1 MARTAAVSLLR
12 GGATLQALHARFRYH
27 TRARGN
33 QFGTWGTVRT
43 RSSPWLACMNGV
55 RFRRLSSS
63 SAYEST
69 SCTTAPPPRL
79 LLRQPDDP
87 VVAIGGRAIP
97 GKDPDSTPALESYV
111 SLLSSRIRASVAVG
125 AALAVLIGCTAD
137 QERTVAAPSVP
148 TTTAGPAAASSGAAP
163 PSVASPHP
171 VASTLSPPD
180 AGPVEASF
188 GRIPGVVRQVQ
199 PSVVTIFTRGGLGSG
214 VVYRADG
221 LIVTNEHVVRGQRAV
236 EVAFADG
243 TRHRGLVRGAD
254 PITDLA
260 VVAVERQGLPAA
272 EFQTALPAVGELAVA
287 IGSPLGLVN
296 SVTAGVISGL
306 QREIPGAGV
315 QNQALVDLIQTDA
328 PISPG
333 NSGGALV
340 NAAGEVVGIND
351 AYIPPQ
357 AGAVSL
363 GFAIPTATVQD
374 VVEQLLEDGTVEHAF
389 LGVQPGPITPQ
400 IATALGLDRRE
411 GAIVLAVTPNSPAA
425 RAQLRPGDVLTAF
438 AGAPVRTVEDFLAE
452 LRGQDPGSRVE
463 LQILRDGQPQ
473 TLIATLSER
482 P

>member
-1 MARTAAVSLLR
+1 MHLVPALLDQTTPSVAAPGRSSARRHVAWLAAVTAA
-12 GGATLQALHARFRYH
+12 
-27 TRARGN
+27 
-33 QFGTWGTVRT
+33 
-43 RSSPWLACMNGV
+43 GV
-55 RFRRLSSS
+55 
-63 SAYEST
+63 
-69 SCTTAPPPRL
+69 
-79 LLRQPDDP
+79 
-87 VVAIGGRAIP
+87 
-97 GKDPDSTPALESYV
+97 
-111 SLLSSRIRASVAVG
+111 
-125 AALAVLIGCTAD
+125 ALAGCTAD
-137 QERTVAAPSVP
+137 SQE
-148 TTTAGPAAASSGAAP
+148 TTAVSSTPTVLATGAP
-163 PSVASPHP
+163 PSDAATTTTGAISPEAAP
-171 VASTLSPPD
+171 APRP
-180 AGPVEASF
+180 AGATF
-188 GRIPGVVRQVQ
+188 GQIPEVVRQVQ
-199 PSVVTIFTRGGLGSG
+199 PSVVTIFTAEGLGSG
-214 VVYRADG
+214 VVYRRDG
-221 LIVTNEHVVRGQRAV
+221 LIVTNEHVIRGQRSV

-243 TRHRGLVRGAD
+243 TRRRGSVRAAD
-254 PITDLA
+254 AITDLA
-260 VVAVERQGLPAA
+260 VVEVDRQNLPAA
-272 EFQTALPAVGELAVA
+272 RFQAALPAVGELAVA

-296 SVTAGVISGL
+296 SVTAGIISGL
-306 QREIPGAGV
+306 QREIPGAGA